1 MDFKAYI
8 SPLQKWWW
16 MIAAAGVIAAVVSF
30 FITLGQP
37 AMYQSR
43 TTLIIGQS
51 LTNPNPNSTQF
62 YLEQQLASIYADLAT
77 RESVKRDTMAAL
89 GLSFLPEYTVRALP
103 ETQLIE
109 ITVADSDPV
118 RAQAV
123 TAELANQLILRAPTN
138 AEASDSQRQD
148 FIDAQL
154 TSLETNIEQTQ
165 AEIDKL
171 KVELGNLNS
180 ASDISRTQQE
190 ITSLEGKLNTLQDNY
205 ARLLSNTQQGALNT
219 LTVVEAAEV
228 PTLPVGPNRA
238 MTVLIT
244 ALIGFGLAAIAA
256 YAIEWLDQT
265 VHSTEEVG
273 RILQAPLLAEIPKI
287 PDDIDALGY
296 VNDQPFSP
304 ITDSFRSLRSN
315 IEFLGLGQK
324 TKTLL
329 ITSPGDSEGKTTIAV
344 NLALSLAKTRK
355 RVIVIDA
362 DFYRSELDE
371 KFGLSNKKGLGDTL
385 MDGRIIKEYL
395 IPLFKNQV
403 YLLPSGTTPPNPS
416 EQLGSIE
423 MSRTL
428 ETLKEVADVIIVD
441 GPPFIVSDS
450 LALSA
455 KMDGVLIVVSPGKSR
470 RDLLQKIK
478 VQMERA
484 HASILGYAANGVA
497 QKSSYYYSHYYR
509 SNKPQ
514 QHSAAQ
520 KVSSTPLERTDKNGE
535 EKPGSA
541 PVSNP

>member
-1 MDFKAYI
+1 MDLKAYI

-16 MIAAAGVIAAVVSF
+16 MILVAGLIAAAASF
-30 FITLGQP
+30 LITLGQP
-37 AMYQSR
+37 PMYQSR

-62 YLEQQLASIYADLAT
+62 FLEQQLASIYADLAT
-77 RESVKRDTMAAL
+77 RESVKRDTMNAL
-89 GLSFLPEYTVRALP
+89 GLTFLPEYTVRALP

-109 ITVADSDPV
+109 ITVADTDAV
-118 RAQAV
+118 RSQAV
-123 TAELANQLILRAPTN
+123 AAELANQLILRAPTN
-138 AEASDSQRQD
+138 AEASDTQRSD

-165 AEIDKL
+165 VEIDKL

-180 ASDISRTQQE
+180 ASEISRTQQE
-190 ITSLEGKLNTLQDNY
+190 ITSLDNKLSTLQENY
-205 ARLLSNTQQGALNT
+205 SRLLSSTQQGALNT

-228 PTLPVGPNRA
+228 PSRPIGPNRL

-244 ALIGFGLAAIAA
+244 ALIGFGLAAVSAFV
-256 YAIEWLDQT
+256 IEWLDQA
-265 VHSTEEVG
+265 VHSAEEVG
-273 RILQAPLLAEIPKI
+273 RILQSSLLAEIPKI
-287 PDDIDALGY
+287 PEDIDALSY
-296 VNDQPFSP
+296 VNDQPLSP

-315 IEFLGLGQK
+315 LEFLGLGQK
-324 TKTLL
+324 IKTLL
-329 ITSPGDSEGKTTIAV
+329 ISSPGDSEGKTTIAV

-371 KFGLSNKKGLGDTL
+371 KFGLENKKGLGDAL
-385 MDGRIIKEYL
+385 IDGRIVKEYL

-416 EQLGSIE
+416 EQLGSLE

-478 VQMERA
+478 TQMGRA
-484 HASILGYAANGVA
+484 KANILGYVANGVA
-497 QKSSYYYSHYYR
+497 PKPAYYYNHYYQKDNRPHKTAQKSA
-509 SNKPQ
+509 P
-514 QHSAAQ
+514 SAPEV
-520 KVSSTPLERTDKNGE
+520 KEKSSE
-535 EKPGSA
+535 ETSAGSA
-541 PVSNP
+541 PVSS